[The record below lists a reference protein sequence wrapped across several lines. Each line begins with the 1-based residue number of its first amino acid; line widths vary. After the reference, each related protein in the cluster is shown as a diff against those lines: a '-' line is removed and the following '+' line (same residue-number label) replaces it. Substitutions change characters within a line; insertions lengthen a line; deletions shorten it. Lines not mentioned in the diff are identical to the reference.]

1 MRRDYSWKEGERY
14 EKDRRE
20 NRQDLKKIM
29 QEKIKEILKQATGLD
44 IDIPVAHTD
53 DFKNGDYASPVAF
66 VLAKQWKISPKEAAL
81 KVFEKLTLPK
91 EIKKVEVAGNGYL
104 NFFLSDEYISHQI
117 KKIDSDF
124 GKNDMYKG
132 KEIMV
137 EYTNPNPFKVFHIGH
152 LMNNAIG
159 ESYARLIEFGGAK
172 VIRDC
177 YQGDVGLHV
186 AKAIWSV
193 LKGNFQNTIEF
204 WGKAYVEGNNEYE
217 NHKAE
222 IDELNKKI
230 FEKSDPEIN
239 KYYDLG
245 RALSLEYFESIYKKL
260 DTHFD
265 KYFFESE
272 VAQEGIKMVKDNP
285 QVFEQSEGAVVFKG
299 SHTRV
304 FLNSKGL
311 PTYEAKELGLTATKF
326 KQFPHL
332 DFSLIITANEQN
344 DYFKVVRE
352 ALAKID
358 SKYSIRQFG
367 HGMMRLADGKMS
379 SRKGNIVSAED
390 LISDIQTVI
399 KEKNPESDSEK
410 IAIAAIKYSILRQ
423 AVGGDIIYD
432 KEKSVSF
439 EGDSGPYLQYSCVR
453 AKSVLAK
460 ATATEIKEEIVGTLD
475 RMILRFP
482 EIVLRAQTEYAPHHI
497 VTYLTQLAGEFN
509 GFYAHQKILE
519 SGYRLALTKAFIET
533 MQNGLKILAIQVP
546 SSM

>member
-1 MRRDYSWKEGERY
+1 M
-14 EKDRRE
+14 
-20 NRQDLKKIM
+20 QDLIRN
-29 QEKIKEILKQATGLD
+29 ILQKVVGEGVT
-44 IDIPVAHTD
+44 IPISHTD
-53 DFKNGDYASPVAF
+53 NFKNGDYASPVAF
-66 VLAKQWKISPKEAAL
+66 VLAKQWKIAPKDAAQ
-81 KVFEKLTLPK
+81 KVVDQLVLPK
-91 EIKKVEVAGNGYL
+91 EIKKVEVAGNGYI
-104 NFFLSDEYISHQI
+104 NFFLADEYVAR
-117 KKIDSDF
+117 KIQEVDEDF
-124 GKNDMYKG
+124 GKNDLYKG

-159 ESYARLIEFGGAK
+159 ESYARLIEYGGAK

-186 AKAIWSV
+186 AKALWAV
-193 LKGNFQNTIEF
+193 LKDKENFQNTIEY
-204 WGKAYVEGNNEYE
+204 WGKVYVIGNNEYE
-217 NHKAE
+217 NNKAE
-222 IDELNKKI
+222 VDELNKKI

-285 QVFEQSEGAVVFKG
+285 QVFEQSEGATIFKG

-326 KQFPHL
+326 KEFPHI

-344 DYFKVVRE
+344 DYFKVVKE

-358 SKYSIRQFG
+358 PKYNIRQFG
-367 HGMMRLADGKMS
+367 HGMMRFADGKMS
-379 SRKGNIVSAED
+379 SRKGNIISGED
-390 LISDIQTVI
+390 LIKDIEVLV

-439 EGDSGPYLQYSCVR
+439 EGDSGPYLQYACVR

-460 ATATEIKEEIVGTLD
+460 AGTAEIQNRTVNALD
-475 RMILRFP
+475 RTILRFP

-509 GFYAHQKILE
+509 NFYAHNKILDAGE
-519 SGYRLALTKAFIET
+519 DTGYRLVLTKAFAQT

-546 SSM
+546 DSM

>member
-1 MRRDYSWKEGERY
+1 M
-14 EKDRRE
+14 
-20 NRQDLKKIM
+20 QDLIRNTLQKAVGEGIV
-29 QEKIKEILKQATGLD
+29 
-44 IDIPVAHTD
+44 IPVAHTD

-66 VLAKQWKISPKEAAL
+66 VLAKQWKVAPKDAAQ
-81 KVFEKLTLPK
+81 KVFEKLVLPK

-104 NFFLSDEYISHQI
+104 NFFLADEYVARMVQGV
-117 KKIDSDF
+117 DSNF
-124 GKNDMYKG
+124 GKNDFYKG
-132 KEIMV
+132 QKGMV
-137 EYTNPNPFKVFHIGH
+137 EYTDPNPFKVFHIGH
-152 LMNNAIG
+152 LMNNSIG
-159 ESYARLIEFGGAK
+159 ETLARLAEFGGAQ
-172 VIRDC
+172 VIRAC

-186 AKAIWSV
+186 AKAIWA
-193 LKGNFQNTIEF
+193 LLQDKENFQNTIEY
-204 WGKAYVEGNNEYE
+204 WGKVYVTGSSEYE

-230 FEKSDPEIN
+230 FEKTDPEIQ
-239 KYYDLG
+239 KYYELG
-245 RALSLEYFESIYKKL
+245 RALSLEYFETIYKKL

-265 KYFFESE
+265 RYFFESE
-272 VAQEGIKMVKDNP
+272 VAQEGIKLVKDNP
-285 QVFEQSEGAVVFKG
+285 QVFELSEGAMVFKG

-326 KQFPHL
+326 REFS
-332 DFSLIITANEQN
+332 DIAFSLVVTGNEQN
-344 DYFKVVRE
+344 DYFKVVKE
-352 ALAKID
+352 ALLKID
-358 SKYSIRQFG
+358 PKYNIRQFG
-367 HGMMRLADGKMS
+367 HGLMRFADGKMS

-390 LISDIQTVI
+390 LISDIEASV
-399 KEKNPESDSEK
+399 KEKNPDSDSEK

-460 ATATEIKEEIVGTLD
+460 AGTAEIKNRTISALD

-482 EIVLRAQTEYAPHHI
+482 EVVLRAQTEFAPHHV

-509 GFYAHQKILE
+509 NFYAHNKILDAGDDT
-519 SGYRLALTKAFIET
+519 GYRLVQTKAFIET

-546 SSM
+546 SKM

>member
-1 MRRDYSWKEGERY
+1 
-14 EKDRRE
+14 
-20 NRQDLKKIM
+20 M
-29 QEKIKEILKQATGLD
+29 QEKIKEILKQATSLD

-81 KVFEKLTLPK
+81 NVFEKLSLPK

-104 NFFLSDEYISHQI
+104 NFFLADDYIARMVQEV
-117 KKIDSDF
+117 DGNF
-124 GKNDMYKG
+124 GKNEMYKG

-159 ESYARLIEFGGAK
+159 ESYARLIEYGGAK

-186 AKAIWSV
+186 AKALWA
-193 LKGNFQNTIEF
+193 LLEDKQNFQNTIEY
-204 WGKAYVEGNNEYE
+204 WGKVYVHGNNEYE
-217 NHKAE
+217 NNKAE

-245 RALSLEYFESIYKKL
+245 RALSLEYFETIYKKL
-260 DTHFD
+260 DTKFD

-285 QVFEQSEGAVVFKG
+285 QVFELSEGAVVFKG

-326 KQFPHL
+326 NQFPHL
-332 DFSLIITANEQN
+332 DSSLIITGNEQN
-344 DYFKVVRE
+344 DYFKVVKE
-352 ALAKID
+352 ALAKVD
-358 SKYSIRQFG
+358 QKYNIKQVG
-367 HGMMRLADGKMS
+367 HGMMRFADGKMS

-390 LISDIQTVI
+390 LITDIEAVV

-439 EGDSGPYLQYSCVR
+439 EGDSGPYLQYACVR
-453 AKSVLAK
+453 AKSVMAK
-460 ATATEIKEEIVGTLD
+460 ATSAEIKNRTVGALD
-475 RMILRFP
+475 RTILRFP
-482 EIVLRAQTEYAPHHI
+482 EIVVRAQTEYAPHHI

-509 GFYAHQKILE
+509 NFYAHNKILE
-519 SGYRLALTKAFIET
+519 VSDDTGYRLVLTKAFIET
-533 MQNGLKILAIQVP
+533 MQNGFKILAIGVP
-546 SSM
+546 SKM